1 MCRQAL
7 PPPRAAEASRDR
19 VAVAAPAAAAAARTI
34 HPARAARTCVPWS
47 LGDVDIL
54 RRFLLDGG
62 WGDWEG
68 VAARLSACRTRRAI
82 EARAY
87 QACNEAR
94 DVNAARVA
102 VLEEGSAPFNR
113 RLTQ

>member
-1 MCRQAL
+1 
-7 PPPRAAEASRDR
+7 
-19 VAVAAPAAAAAARTI
+19 VAAPAAAAAARPT

-102 VLEEGSAPFNR
+102 VLEEGSAPFHR